1 MMELITVNEALVEL
15 NRHGMQ
21 IDPGVF
27 RNGLIQGVFPFGF
40 GITPDGV
47 RQRQAVYKI
56 FRHELEKWIRERDPE
71 QSGEKEEAG

>member
-1 MMELITVNEALVEL
+1 MMELITVNEALAEL

-71 QSGEKEEAG
+71 QAGKKEEAG